1 MSELRAHEL
10 SVRLGGNT
18 IVEDISLGVRPGE
31 FLAVVG
37 PSGAGKS
44 TLLGALSGELR
55 EESGQVK
62 LDDRA
67 LHRWRL
73 DALARRR
80 ALLPQSPALTFP
92 FPVID
97 VVLMGRQPLNEGRV
111 SRVDEV
117 IARDCLRLVGIEHL
131 AERAYTT
138 LSGGERQRVHFARVL
153 AQVGP
158 ERDDARYLLLDEPT
172 SQLDVAH
179 AFSALRV
186 AREFCELGVGVIC
199 VLHDLNLAARFAD
212 TIALMARGQL
222 QAIGA
227 PHHVL
232 TTDLLA
238 THFGVDAD
246 IVDHPRTGALQVVVL
261 GDRLSFDDPTA
272 TEATPC

>member
-1 MSELRAHEL
+1 MSDLRANNL
-10 SVRLGGNT
+10 SVRLGGDT

-44 TLLGALSGELR
+44 TLLGALSGELKG
-55 EESGQVK
+55 ESGAVT
-62 LDDRA
+62 LDDREMK
-67 LHRWRL
+67 RWRL
-73 DALARRR
+73 DQLAKKR

-97 VVLMGRQPLNEGRV
+97 VVLMGRQPLNGGRV
-111 SRVDEV
+111 TRVDEV

-158 ERDDARYLLLDEPT
+158 EREDQRYLLLDEPT

-186 AREFCELGVGVIC
+186 AREFCQLGVGVIC

-212 TIALMARGQL
+212 TIALLANGRL

-227 PHHVL
+227 PAHVL
-232 TTDLLA
+232 TSDLLA
-238 THFGVDAD
+238 AHFGVDTD
-246 IVDHPRTGALQVVVL
+246 IVDHPITGTLQVVVL
-261 GDRLSFDDPTA
+261 GDRLSDTHQ
-272 TEATPC
+272 TSLEALSC

>member
-1 MSELRAHEL
+1 MPELRAIDMSL
-10 SVRLGGNT
+10 CLGGEA
-18 IVEDISLGVRPGE
+18 IVSDVSLGVKPGE

-55 EESGQVK
+55 PSGGEVTLGAK
-62 LDDRA
+62 PLA
-67 LHRWRL
+67 RWRL
-73 DALARRR
+73 DALAGVR
-80 ALLPQSPALTFP
+80 AFLPQSPSLSFP

-97 VVLMGRQPLNEGRV
+97 VVLMGRQPLHDGGIRW
-111 SRVDEV
+111 VDEV
-117 IARDCLRLVGIEHL
+117 LARDCLRLVGIEHL

-158 ERDDARYLLLDEPT
+158 ERRDPRYLLLDEPT

-186 AREFCELGVGVIC
+186 AREFCALGVGVIC

-212 TIALMARGQL
+212 TVALLAQGRL
-222 QAIGA
+222 QALG
-227 PHHVL
+227 PPEHVF
-232 TTDLLA
+232 TTELLA

-246 IVDHPRTGALQVVVL
+246 IVDHPATGALQVVVL
-261 GDRLSFDDPTA
+261 GDRLSHSQET
-272 TEATPC
+272 TPC